1 MSIDGKDEDETPLD
15 PVMENVRKKMVRLLL
30 TSLGIMMVGLMAVLG
45 AIVYKIN
52 SGSDQAPAAARTEIP
67 SDSALISGA
76 IILPKGAWVNGQSL
90 SGGRISLDVTL
101 AGGAREIVVY
111 DMAAQ
116 KIVARFAL
124 KEE

>member
-1 MSIDGKDEDETPLD
+1 MSNGDKDEDETPLD

-52 SGSDQAPAAARTEIP
+52 RGDDAPGAARTEIP
-67 SDSALISGA
+67 SDGA
-76 IILPKGAWVNGQSL
+76 FIAADIMLPKGAWVNGQSL

-101 AGGAREIVVY
+101 QGGAREILVF
-111 DMAAQ
+111 DIAAQ

>member
-1 MSIDGKDEDETPLD
+1 MSNADEDEKPLD

-52 SGSDQAPAAARTEIP
+52 SGGDEVPAVRTEIP
-67 SDSALISGA
+67 SDGA
-76 IILPKGAWVNGQSL
+76 VIAGNITLPKGAWVNSQSI
-90 SGGRISLDVTL
+90 SGDRISLDVTL
-101 AGGAREIVVY
+101 AGGAREIVVFE
-111 DMAAQ
+111 MVSQ
-116 KIVARFAL
+116 KIVARFAV

>member
-1 MSIDGKDEDETPLD
+1 MSNEDEDEKPLD

-52 SGSDQAPAAARTEIP
+52 SGGDEVPAVRTEIP
-67 SDSALISGA
+67 SDGA
-76 IILPKGAWVNGQSL
+76 FIAGNIVLPKGAWVNGHSL
-90 SGGRISLDVTL
+90 SGGRITLDVTL
-101 AGGAREIVVY
+101 QGGAREILLF
-111 DMAAQ
+111 DMASQ
-116 KIVARFAL
+116 TFVARFAL

>member
-1 MSIDGKDEDETPLD
+1 MSNEDEDEKPLD

-52 SGSDQAPAAARTEIP
+52 SGVDEVPAVRTEIP
-67 SDSALISGA
+67 SDGAVTSGNIS
-76 IILPKGAWVNGQSL
+76 LPKGAWLNGQSL
-90 SGGRISLDVTL
+90 SGDRISLDVTL
-101 AGGAREIVVY
+101 TGGAREIVVF

-116 KIVARFAL
+116 RIVARFAV